1 MTPSKV
7 GTHEKVKPPVV
18 VLCGFM
24 GTGKT
29 AAGRVLA
36 AMLEVPF
43 IDTDAIVESRAGCTI
58 AEIFARDG
66 EDRFRDLEAD
76 ACASLDVARGAV
88 VAIGGGALER
98 EATFKALENL
108 GTMVLLEAPIDVIAK
123 RTAETSTRPR
133 LPVDAHGV
141 VDMERIASLLDG
153 RRPAYHRI
161 RWRVDTSRCSPGEVA
176 FEIAEQLRHRERIIH
191 LRVETRPIPG
201 YTLRPGEARLSRIVL
216 GRGGVASLGR
226 WIREIGVA
234 GPVFVMSSRRVAG
247 HHGTRVKAVIDKS
260 GLFSRFVEVEDNEES
275 KTLDQAE
282 RLTYELTDAGAT
294 RDSAVLAL
302 GGGVTGDLA
311 GFVAATFMRGIPFVQ
326 VPTTLLAQVDASIGG
341 KVGVN
346 HPRAK
351 NLIGAIYQPHL
362 VITDV
367 ELLTTLSDRDLA
379 SGMAEIIKTA
389 IIGSPALFEQLVTRA
404 SDRRAAMVRDVD
416 LLESCVATCAEVKA
430 RIVERD
436 PYEHDLRRVL
446 NLGHT
451 VGHALEAA
459 AGFGVLTHGEAVALG
474 MLASVR
480 LAVRRNHATRDF
492 ETALRRTIEACGLP
506 LKAPAV
512 DREALVRAMASDKK
526 RRASGLAFILP
537 VAPGDVR
544 IATDVEPEEILTAMD
559 ESQEGKPT

>member
-1 MTPSKV
+1 MTAAKV
-7 GTHEKVKPPVV
+7 GSREKARPPVV

-43 IDTDAIVESRAGCTI
+43 IDTDAVVESRAGSTI

-66 EDRFRDLEAD
+66 EERFREMEAD
-76 ACASLDVARGAV
+76 ACTSLDVRHGAV

-98 EATFKALENL
+98 EGTFKALEKL
-108 GTMVLLEAPIDVIAK
+108 GTMVLLEAPIDVVVK
-123 RTAETSTRPR
+123 RTGDGASRPR
-133 LPVDAHGV
+133 LPLDENGV
-141 VDMERIASLLDG
+141 VDMERIAALLDE
-153 RRPAYHRI
+153 RRPVYHRI
-161 RWRVDTSRCSPGEVA
+161 RWRVDTSRCSPEEVA

-191 LRVETRPIPG
+191 VRVETRPIPG
-201 YTLRPGEARLSRIVL
+201 YSLRPGEARLSRIVL
-216 GRGGVASLGR
+216 GRGGLASLGR
-226 WIREIGVA
+226 WIREIGIA
-234 GPVFVMSSRRVAG
+234 GPVFAMSSRRVAG
-247 HHGTRVKAVIDKS
+247 HHGTRLKGVLEKAGIPC
-260 GLFSRFVEVEDNEES
+260 RFVEVEDHEES
-275 KTLDQAE
+275 KTLEQAE

-294 RDSAVLAL
+294 RDSAVVAL
-302 GGGVTGDLA
+302 GGGVTGDLS

-351 NLIGAIYQPHL
+351 NLIGAIYQPLL
-362 VITDV
+362 VIADV
-367 ELLTTLSDRDLA
+367 DLLTTLSDRDLA
-379 SGMAEIIKTA
+379 SGMAEVVKTA
-389 IIGSPALFEQLVTRA
+389 VIGSPGLFEQLVERA
-404 SDRRAAMVRDVD
+404 GDRRAAMVRDVD

-430 RIVERD
+430 RIVEAD

-459 AGFGVLTHGEAVALG
+459 AGFGTLTHGEAVALG
-474 MLASVR
+474 LLAAVR
-480 LAVRRNHATRDF
+480 LAVRRGQATRDF
-492 ETALRRTIEACGLP
+492 DAALRRTLEACGLP
-506 LKAPAV
+506 VRAPEV
-512 DREALVRAMASDKK
+512 DREALVRAMAVDKK

-544 IATDVEPEEILTAMD
+544 IVSDVDADEILAALD
-559 ESQEGKPT
+559 ESQEGRPK